1 MPIATSIRAGCT
13 HRLSHHGLRG
23 CKGCAT
29 LAAVILGA
37 VASAPAAQARI
48 AVLPRPIGAVSGTV
62 QARWT
67 EIRRAGPRTTRTD
80 AAITFTV
87 SDRLRAR
94 GAAEAWVPQPQP
106 DFVLDVFRRD
116 YAHLLRAR
124 VAVDRFMRTVDDVCE
139 TGAPARAITL
149 VTGLIQPHALLQ
161 TTQDPTLDLPRRT
174 GATDLRPVDV
184 FVRTGGEE
192 REDVPATG
200 IVATRTSGTDC
211 TGFEP
216 DGRSAPRAV
225 DAHTQM
231 HLGELAGPDVVESI
245 IGAADMPL
253 RVTRDQRLVMDEPQ
267 PLVFLGLNSQTDTLT
282 GSWSPH
288 LRLAGPP
295 RAQRALC
302 RLPGARRM
310 RSVHTLR
317 GARGLLRRYGFAHV
331 AFVPPGGRTPTSF
344 SLDAPSA
351 DAFCGVTLGTRRHP
365 ILRARG

>member
-13 HRLSHHGLRG
+13 RRLSHHGLGG

-139 TGAPARAITL
+139 TGAPPPPGGARA
-149 VTGLIQPHALLQ
+149 GR
-161 TTQDPTLDLPRRT
+161 PTVP
-174 GATDLRPVDV
+174 GAPSPPSAS
-184 FVRTGGEE
+184 
-192 REDVPATG
+192 PA
-200 IVATRTSGTDC
+200 
-211 TGFEP
+211 
-216 DGRSAPRAV
+216 
-225 DAHTQM
+225 
-231 HLGELAGPDVVESI
+231 
-245 IGAADMPL
+245 
-253 RVTRDQRLVMDEPQ
+253 
-267 PLVFLGLNSQTDTLT
+267 
-282 GSWSPH
+282 
-288 LRLAGPP
+288 PP
-295 RAQRALC
+295 RA
-302 RLPGARRM
+302 
-310 RSVHTLR
+310 RSR
-317 GARGLLRRYGFAHV
+317 W
-331 AFVPPGGRTPTSF
+331 
-344 SLDAPSA
+344 
-351 DAFCGVTLGTRRHP
+351 
-365 ILRARG
+365 